1 VKTFKEL
8 MIEGIGDSEGLRD
21 VSKIHKGQDQ
31 EDLEYI
37 ASLIAKNDL
46 KGIKGFLKSI
56 DTEIRDIALAHIDQ
70 SNWKKLGFNP
80 IKEGT
85 NPDPNAWMPGDGKPM
100 TGSKIG
106 QVEYWDLPNDELKK
120 IVSKAKKYIKDLTH
134 NDYRYRGNRKRK
146 DIEAQQNDIYD
157 AGEVLHWRKRN
168 KIVVN

>member
-1 VKTFKEL
+1 MKTFKEL
-8 MIEGIGDSEGLRD
+8 MQEAVAKS
-21 VSKIHKGQDQ
+21 HKGQDK
-31 EDLEYI
+31 EDLE
-37 ASLIAKNDL
+37 
-46 KGIKGFLKSI
+46 
-56 DTEIRDIALAHIDQ
+56 
-70 SNWKKLGFNP
+70 FNP
-80 IKEGT
+80 IKEGV

-157 AGEVLHWRKRN
+157 AGEVLFWRKRN